1 MSVSPP
7 AIFWRENALSRTG
20 ANVKKMREI
29 LIRLRS
35 LKKLLDEFHSVPDV
49 ESAHVLV
56 ELEVELD
63 MLIEDIEAGEL

>member
-1 MSVSPP
+1 MTK
-7 AIFWRENALSRTG
+7 AIKAIAIGTAARTG

-56 ELEVELD
+56 ELEGELD
-63 MLIEDIEAGEL
+63 LLIDDIESGEL

>member
-1 MSVSPP
+1 M
-7 AIFWRENALSRTG
+7 
-20 ANVKKMREI
+20 KKMREI

-56 ELEVELD
+56 ELEGELD
-63 MLIEDIEAGEL
+63 LLIEDIEAGEL